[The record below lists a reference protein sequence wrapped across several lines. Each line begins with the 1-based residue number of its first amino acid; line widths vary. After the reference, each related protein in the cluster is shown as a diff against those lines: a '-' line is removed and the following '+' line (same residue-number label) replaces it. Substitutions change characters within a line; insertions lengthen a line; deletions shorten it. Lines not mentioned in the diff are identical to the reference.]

1 MNGTMNVV
9 TGFSLGVL
17 YEFDDQGSFVRRTI
31 KKILD
36 FKNLAKYVRVFFE
49 NMRNMYVNKIIVD
62 IFPLWARVR
71 KCLRK
76 KSKSIS
82 YGL

>member
-17 YEFDDQGSFVRRTI
+17 YEFDDQGKVVRCSII
-31 KKILD
+31 KLLD
-36 FKNLAKYVRVFFE
+36 FQNLAKYVRVFFE

-62 IFPLWARVR
+62 NFPLWPRVQKQRARR
-71 KCLRK
+71 LF
-76 KSKSIS
+76 
-82 YGL
+82 